1 MRRGSIPVDEE
12 RSSSCGDRAETC
24 RERAGGMAGGK
35 AGRLRDELTGALI
48 GLSRATYGD
57 TEPDERTWRLIAEG
71 LAALAG
77 DRTEDEWKELT
88 GRVRE
93 EKKRLVPR
101 CSVCASPCGRNADY
115 DMSLLASVP
124 AEIRELKAAILAEAQ
139 ALAAK
144 PVSGGEEKGRFLAK
158 ALFAVGEEWDA
169 DLLRPILEEAVQY
182 RNEQAPA
189 SY

>member
-1 MRRGSIPVDEE
+1 M
-12 RSSSCGDRAETC
+12 
-24 RERAGGMAGGK
+24 GGK
-35 AGRLRDELTGALI
+35 NALTGALI

-57 TEPDERTWRLIAEG
+57 TEPDERTWRLLAEG
-71 LAALAG
+71 LAALGGEA
-77 DRTEDEWKELT
+77 EEEALEALT

-115 DMSLLASVP
+115 DMSLLTSAP
-124 AEIRELKAAILAEAQ
+124 AEVRELKAAILTAAQ
-139 ALAAK
+139 ELAAK
-144 PVSGGEEKGRFLAK
+144 PGSGGEEAGPLLAK
-158 ALFAVGEEWDA
+158 ALFAIGEEWDA
-169 DLLRPILEEAVQY
+169 DLLRPILEEAVQC

>member
-1 MRRGSIPVDEE
+1 MD
-12 RSSSCGDRAETC
+12 
-24 RERAGGMAGGK
+24 GK
-35 AGRLRDELTGALI
+35 DALTGALI

-57 TEPDERTWRLIAEG
+57 TEPDERTWQLLAEG

-77 DRTEDEWKELT
+77 DSREELAELT

-101 CSVCASPCGRNADY
+101 CSECASPCGRNADY
-115 DMSLLASVP
+115 DMALLESAP
-124 AEIRELKAAILAEAQ
+124 PEARALKAAILAEAL

-144 PVSGGEEKGRFLAK
+144 PGSGGEEEGRFLAK

-169 DLLRPILEEAVQY
+169 DLLRPILEEA
-182 RNEQAPA
+182 EQRMEACA
-189 SY
+189 SPQSEFVRMG

>member
-1 MRRGSIPVDEE
+1 MD
-12 RSSSCGDRAETC
+12 
-24 RERAGGMAGGK
+24 GK
-35 AGRLRDELTGALI
+35 DALTGALI

-57 TEPDERTWRLIAEG
+57 TKPDERTWRLLKKG
-71 LAALAG
+71 LLALAG
-77 DRTEDEWKELT
+77 DGREELAELT

-115 DMSLLASVP
+115 DMALLESDP
-124 AEIRELKAAILAEAQ
+124 AETRALKAAILAEAL

-144 PVSGGEEKGRFLAK
+144 PGSGGEEEGRFLAK

-169 DLLRPILEEAVQY
+169 DLLRPILEEAE
-182 RNEQAPA
+182 RRHR
-189 SY
+189 

>member
-1 MRRGSIPVDEE
+1 M
-12 RSSSCGDRAETC
+12 
-24 RERAGGMAGGK
+24 GGK
-35 AGRLRDELTGALI
+35 NALTGALI

-57 TEPDERTWRLIAEG
+57 TEPDQRTWRLLVEG
-71 LAALAG
+71 LLALAG
-77 DRTEDEWKELT
+77 DRTEEERRELT

-101 CSVCASPCGRNADY
+101 CSVCASPCGRNADC
-115 DMSLLASVP
+115 DMSLLESAP

-139 ALAAK
+139 TLAEK
-144 PVSGGEEKGRFLAK
+144 PGSGGEEKGPFLAK
-158 ALFAVGEEWDA
+158 ALFAIGEEWDA

>member
-1 MRRGSIPVDEE
+1 MD
-12 RSSSCGDRAETC
+12 
-24 RERAGGMAGGK
+24 GK
-35 AGRLRDELTGALI
+35 DALTGALI

-57 TEPDERTWRLIAEG
+57 TKPDERTWRLLKKG

-77 DRTEDEWKELT
+77 DSREELAELT

-115 DMSLLASVP
+115 DMALLESDP
-124 AEIRELKAAILAEAQ
+124 AETRALKAAILAEART
-139 ALAAK
+139 LAAK
-144 PVSGGEEKGRFLAK
+144 PGSGGEEEGRFLAK

-169 DLLRPILEEAVQY
+169 DLLRPILEEAE
-182 RNEQAPA
+182 RRHR
-189 SY
+189 

>member
-1 MRRGSIPVDEE
+1 MD
-12 RSSSCGDRAETC
+12 
-24 RERAGGMAGGK
+24 GK
-35 AGRLRDELTGALI
+35 DALTGALI

-57 TEPDERTWRLIAEG
+57 TKPDERTWRLLKKG

-77 DRTEDEWKELT
+77 DSREELAELT

-115 DMSLLASVP
+115 DMALLESDP
-124 AEIRELKAAILAEAQ
+124 AETRALKAAILAEART
-139 ALAAK
+139 LAAK
-144 PVSGGEEKGRFLAK
+144 PGSGGEEEGRFLAK

-169 DLLRPILEEAVQY
+169 DQLRPILEEAE
-182 RNEQAPA
+182 RRHR
-189 SY
+189 